1 MTEKNLIEIDIHLK
15 ESLNSN
21 LKKPSV
27 LKIEKTENIFTI
39 TRELA

>member
-27 LKIEKTENIFTI
+27 LKIEKTENFF
-39 TRELA
+39 